1 MLIDELVARI
11 RQLPS
16 SKREKV
22 EEMVRSLEESRTET
36 GPSAPE
42 QPTASR
48 AALRSLRGLL
58 RDLGPAPSEGTIDEV
73 RHEMWASFPR
83 EELP

>member
-1 MLIDELVARI
+1 MLIDDLVARI

-16 SKREKV
+16 SKRQKV
-22 EEMVRSLEESRTET
+22 EEMVRSLEESPTET
-36 GPSAPE
+36 PPAAPD

-48 AALRSLRGLL
+48 PPLRSARGLL
-58 RDLGPAPSEGTIDEV
+58 RDLGPAPSEETIDEA
-73 RHEMWASFPR
+73 RREMWGRFPR